1 MREGKEDKGGY
12 AGGYGAAV
20 QSKESGEKGEH
31 CTFTPNLPLLNDLRS
46 AGGTTSLMRE
56 LPRTKSLQQICI

>member
-56 LPRTKSLQQICI
+56 LP